1 MTNSDPI
8 PQTPPSERITD
19 YIATLD
25 DWRGTLAAKLRAL
38 ILAAAPELSEEWKW
52 GTPVF
57 AHKGNVLAIGVFK
70 DHVKVNFFKGS
81 TMADP
86 HGIFNTGLDAKQ
98 MRSIDFYK
106 GDTFNEPAL
115 QELVQ
120 AAVAQNSAK
129 KTKKG

>member
-1 MTNSDPI
+1 MSNSPTE
-8 PQTPPSERITD
+8 QTPSERITD
-19 YIATLD
+19 YIAALD
-25 DWRGTLAAKLRAL
+25 DWRGSLAAQLRTL
-38 ILAAAPELSEEWKW
+38 ILTAAPELTEEWKW

-70 DHVKVNFFKGS
+70 DHVKVNFFKGA
-81 TMADP
+81 MLADL

-98 MRSIDFYK
+98 MRSIDFFE
-106 GDTFNEPAL
+106 GDAVNELAL

>member
-1 MTNSDPI
+1 MTNSDP
-8 PQTPPSERITD
+8 TPEVTPSERITN

-25 DWRGTLAAKLRAL
+25 DWRGSLAAQLRTL
-38 ILAAAPELSEEWKW
+38 ILTAAPALSEEWKW

-57 AHKGNVLAIGVFK
+57 AHKGNVMAIGVFK
-70 DHVKVNFFKGS
+70 DHVKVNFFKGA

-86 HGIFNTGLDAKQ
+86 HGIFTTGLDAKQ
-98 MRSIDFYK
+98 MRSIDFFQ
-106 GDTFNEPAL
+106 GDALNEPAL

-120 AAVAQNSAK
+120 AAVAQNSTK